1 MSETIHLGDGDT
13 AVSAYLSEPR
23 GTPRG
28 ALIVVHEVWGLVPHT
43 KDVADRFAAEGYVA
57 LAPDL
62 FSVAG
67 LTADVSGELQ
77 RAMFNPDERIR
88 TEAQPRLRA
97 QMSPTRSPE
106 FAAGALARVRE
117 CFDYL
122 AAREDVGGRVGIVG
136 FCFGGTQAF
145 ALAVAEPRVRAAVPF
160 YGHAEYDATALRGI
174 GCPILAFY
182 GENDTRLM
190 DGLTGLTDR
199 MAEAAV
205 DFRPRVYPDC
215 GHAFFND
222 SNPFAYN
229 EQAARAAWAET
240 LGFLAQTMGTR

>member
-145 ALAVAEPRVRAAVPF
+145 ALAVAEPRVRAAVPPPG
-160 YGHAEYDATALRGI
+160 YQCRSTKSIDGPATESTTWFHVPASPAATCSPWS
-174 GCPILAFY
+174 GCCARCLAD
-182 GENDTRLM
+182 ER
-190 DGLTGLTDR
+190 
-199 MAEAAV
+199 
-205 DFRPRVYPDC
+205 
-215 GHAFFND
+215 
-222 SNPFAYN
+222 
-229 EQAARAAWAET
+229 RAAAH
-240 LGFLAQTMGTR
+240 LRRRGASFGIRAFQPS